1 MSNEPVDMVVESNLT
16 MDEFISLLST
26 TEYATSSPFESL
38 PGDVLK
44 RIIGFHQGD
53 YFFLSRLG
61 RTCRTFRR
69 ILHESTNDSELWETH
84 SSEYEKPQDMTWRQ
98 FARRLALIYR
108 MKCEQESEAPSI
120 ILTEMGSDN
129 FATYMRIV
137 LAHKELPPLDLGFSK
152 YAICALA
159 ELLEANVVHVLGKAL
174 GTSLSAGAL
183 TYKAATTGREPC
195 HLLNIALGLCCDA
208 VFDLSCNYPFYQD
221 DNDPFS
227 EAVEIGLPWDGKMEH
242 FEQGHGERNRVIRRL
257 AFKAGLAEIEYSSF
271 PIIWN
276 LLLSFALSILK
287 PIVISRSHEP
297 EQISGL
303 PSQITQRMIQSR
315 AKEVGLTF
323 HTVYL
328 LNPTIVERSSKPSSD
343 GENENLADASYI
355 DNGADDFSLDELIY
369 DTDEFS
375 SRSEEVGDEA
385 SYDSDW
391 GSWEIAGDEDDSSFS
406 YDEDDSSVSLM

>member
-1 MSNEPVDMVVESNLT
+1 
-16 MDEFISLLST
+16 
-26 TEYATSSPFESL
+26 
-38 PGDVLK
+38 
-44 RIIGFHQGD
+44 
-53 YFFLSRLG
+53 
-61 RTCRTFRR
+61 
-69 ILHESTNDSELWETH
+69 
-84 SSEYEKPQDMTWRQ
+84 
-98 FARRLALIYR
+98 
-108 MKCEQESEAPSI
+108 
-120 ILTEMGSDN
+120 
-129 FATYMRIV
+129 
-137 LAHKELPPLDLGFSK
+137 
-152 YAICALA
+152 
-159 ELLEANVVHVLGKAL
+159 
-174 GTSLSAGAL
+174 
-183 TYKAATTGREPC
+183 
-195 HLLNIALGLCCDA
+195 LNIALGLCCDA

-328 LNPTIVERSSKPSSD
+328 LNPTIVERSSNPSSD